1 MEITSNIALTH
12 DEINALIKLILY
24 IKFESDDVDTLIYS
38 GSPFINSVLKKILH
52 EHIYYKDR
60 LDMFSQKLSDTDKN
74 FILKKIEMSGTNFQE
89 NKLNNK
95 ILDNYAYPYRW

>member
-1 MEITSNIALTH
+1 MEITSNISLTH

-24 IKFESDDVDTLIYS
+24 IKFESDDVETLIYS
-38 GSPFINSVLKKILH
+38 GSPFINSVLKKMLH

-60 LDMFSQKLSDTDKN
+60 LDMFSQKLSDIDKK
-74 FILKKIEMSGTNFQE
+74 FILKKIEMSETNSQDK
-89 NKLNNK
+89 KLNNG